1 MPQRVLKGA
10 DRLQEM
16 ADIENPMKAEERRA
30 RVFMHG
36 LPHAQAA
43 SRRLQGHLGIYSD
56 ETWPLPPLPSD
67 ENPFIIEINATK
79 IRTALD
85 NCKDFAV
92 TTDRNS
98 AKLEFLDVAAK
109 HTKKRVVVPA
119 GQAPQLRVTLSKEK
133 KKAREVKES
142 IGNRRTVD
150 EGLREDSKDLEDED
164 MSG

>member
-1 MPQRVLKGA
+1 MPQRLLQGA
-10 DRLQEM
+10 ARLQEM
-16 ADIENPMKAEERRA
+16 ADIANPMQAEEHRA
-30 RVFMHG
+30 RVFMQG

-56 ETWPLPPLPSD
+56 TTWPLPPLPSD
-67 ENPFIIEINATK
+67 NNPFIIEINAMK
-79 IRTALD
+79 IRTALE

-119 GQAPQLRVTLSKEK
+119 GQAPQLRVTPFKEEK
-133 KKAREVKES
+133 NAREAEES
-142 IGNRRTVD
+142 NAIRRTVD
-150 EGLREDSKDLEDED
+150 EDLLKDSKELEYEA

>member
-1 MPQRVLKGA
+1 MPQRPLKGT

-16 ADIENPMKAEERRA
+16 ADIANPMQAEEHRA
-30 RVFMHG
+30 KVFMHG

-67 ENPFIIEINATK
+67 DNPFIIEINAEK
-79 IRTALD
+79 IRTALE

-98 AKLEFLDVAAK
+98 AKLEFLDAAAK

-119 GQAPQLRVTLSKEK
+119 GQVPQLSVNSSKEK
-133 KKAREVKES
+133 KKAREAEES
-142 IGNRRTVD
+142 NVIGRTVN
-150 EGLREDSKDLEDED
+150 EGLQEDSKELEDEG